1 MKQLTKWGLLL
12 LAGALGLGNGAQ
24 ACTNFLVTKGASK
37 DKSTMISYAAD
48 SHVLYGELY
57 YYPAATYPEGAMLDI
72 YEWDTGRKLGQIKQA
87 RETYSVVG
95 NMNEFQ
101 VAIAET
107 TYGGRDELVD
117 PEGIMDYGSLIY
129 IALQRSKTAREA
141 IRTIADLMATY
152 GYASSGES
160 FSIADP
166 NEVWIMELIGKGQ
179 KILDKNGNVDA
190 KRHTKG
196 AVWVAYR
203 IPEGYISGHA
213 NQARITK
220 IKPADGKTSITS
232 KDMAKKLN
240 LPGLECIYAYDV
252 VDYAKA
258 IGIYSGSFADFSF
271 CDVYAPLTFSAMRG
285 CEARVWAGF
294 MKANPEAVKQYE
306 DYARGENPANRMP
319 LWIKPNRELTLND
332 MFDFMRDHYEGTSM
346 DMTKDLG
353 AGPYACPY
361 RWRPMG
367 FTVDG
372 KEYIHERATATQ
384 QTGFSFVTQSRSS
397 LPNAI
402 GGILWF
408 GVDDTYSTCYAPMYC
423 GIKEIPECFRV
434 GNGSMV
440 EYSPTSAFWLFN
452 RVTNFVYSRYSDMIV
467 DVQKVQSALENGF
480 QAKVAEMDAK
490 YAGETDAA
498 KLAQVATEFSLAAA
512 DEMFKTWKNLDEYL
526 LVKYIDGNIKKVD
539 ENGRFKTTEYGPD
552 RVEFP
557 DQPAYPDWYY
567 KKIVEDCGENIKVV
581 K

>member
-1 MKQLTKWGLLL
+1 MNKLTKWGLLL
-12 LAGALGLGNGAQ
+12 LAGALSLGNGL

-179 KILDKNGNVDA
+179 KILDKNGKVDA
-190 KRHTKG
+190 KRNTKG

-240 LPGLECIYAYDV
+240 LPGLECIYAHDV

-294 MKANPEAVKQYE
+294 MKANPEAMAQYE

-332 MFDFMRDHYEGTSM
+332 MFSFMRDHYEGSSM

-372 KEYIHERATATQ
+372 QEYIHERATSTQ
-384 QTGFSFVTQSRSS
+384 QTGFSFVTQSRSN

-440 EYSPTSAFWLFN
+440 KYSPTSAFWLFN

-467 DVQKVQSALENGF
+467 DLQKVQSALENGF

-498 KLAQVATEFSLAAA
+498 KLSQAATEFSLAAA

-539 ENGRFKTTEYGPD
+539 ENGRFKTTEYGED

-567 KKIVEDCGENIKVV
+567 KKVVEDCGENIKVI